1 MSPLW
6 QVLLALLL
14 VTTTEGGVNTIYP
27 PFLQNARYSV
37 EQIGL
42 FVALF
47 GVLQLASRLPAGA
60 LYAAGR
66 ARPLFVGFVLLFIL
80 STVGFAY
87 SDGAAYVMLMTM
99 LHGFAF
105 GGIGTV
111 MLAWVIELKPAN
123 SSHGATMGWYTAAL
137 SAGYSLGNISG
148 GYLADHWG
156 YAVSFLLLGLV
167 PGLSVILGLTL
178 PLTSRANP
186 SAEAV
191 RAVAGMTWRARLA
204 GLRDVVTPNLAL
216 ATLIAFYL
224 NFLDD
229 GFATFFPLLGL
240 GIGLSLTFIGV
251 LKSAKSLTATILRPL
266 AGLIFRYV
274 HYKTLNNVLLIVW
287 AAAVFLVPGL
297 REPWMFVVLFVT
309 IGICRALT
317 RVTSATMLA
326 EEKGN
331 DRAGIGLASGLYNAG
346 LDVGSF
352 VGPLASGLIASATDI
367 PTMFRITPLALL
379 AVYFTAVLWVTRSS
393 AHLRPVPAKS
403 EAGVPRET
411 RER

>member
-1 MSPLW
+1 LSPLW
-6 QVLLALLL
+6 KVLLALLL
-14 VTTTEGGVNTIYP
+14 ITTTEGGLNTIYP

-66 ARPLFVGFVLLFIL
+66 ARPLFVGFVLLFML
-80 STVGFAY
+80 STIGFAY
-87 SDGAAYVMLMTM
+87 SDSVPLVLIMTM

-111 MLAWVIELKPAN
+111 MLAWVIELKPAK

-137 SAGYSLGNISG
+137 SAGYSLGNFSG
-148 GYLADHWG
+148 GFLADHWSYG
-156 YAVSFLLLGLV
+156 ISFLVLGLA
-167 PGLSVILGLTL
+167 PAMSVILGLTL
-178 PLTSRANP
+178 PVVSRPNP
-186 SAEAV
+186 PEEA
-191 RAVAGMTWRARLA
+191 RPAGRLSTRARLA
-204 GLRDVVTPNLAL
+204 NIRAIITPNLAL

-240 GIGLSLTFIGV
+240 SIGLSLTFIGL
-251 LKSAKSLTATILRPL
+251 LKSFKSLTATILRSF
-266 AGLIFRYV
+266 AGVVFRYV
-274 HYKTLNNVLLIVW
+274 HFKTLNNVLLIVW
-287 AAAVFLVPGL
+287 ALAVFLVPTL
-297 REPWMFVVLFVT
+297 REPWAFVT
-309 IGICRALT
+309 LFIIIGVCRALT

-326 EEKGN
+326 EEKAN
-331 DRAGIGLASGLYNAG
+331 DRQGIGLASGLYNAG

-352 VGPLASGLIASATDI
+352 VGPLVSGLIASATDI

-379 AVYFTAVLWVTRSS
+379 VVYFAAVLWVTR
-393 AHLRPVPAKS
+393 AARPVPAMAKS
-403 EAGVPRET
+403 EANVRQEGN
-411 RER
+411 